1 MRIDFHTHSFP
12 DALAPRAM
20 ESLVKNN
27 ASIMAISPH
36 TDGTAGGAERLL
48 RSVGID
54 RAVVCNIA
62 TNARQEN
69 KVNGF
74 AISLLERGDFFSPLG
89 SIHPDSE
96 NKEAELDRLL
106 SAGIRGVKLH
116 PDYVRVELSDPRY
129 DEILSLLSERGMFTV
144 VHTGFDPVSP
154 DKVHATPEMLLEV
167 TKKYKNLKFIA
178 AHMGG
183 FMQSEKVLSLLV
195 GTNIYFDTSLSSIRQ
210 TEHETLYKILENHD
224 ENRILFG
231 TDTPWTDPAAE
242 IAFIENAPISDEK
255 KAKIFYK
262 NAKALLGI

>member
-20 ESLVKNN
+20 AALELNN
-27 ASIMAISPH
+27 AGVMALSAH
-36 TDGTAGGAERLL
+36 TDGTAGDAERLL

-54 RAVVCNIA
+54 LAVVCNIA
-62 TNARQEN
+62 TNAKQES
-69 KVNGF
+69 KVNGYTL
-74 AISLLERGDFFSPLG
+74 SLLENKFFAPLG

-106 SAGIRGVKLH
+106 AAGIKGVKLH
-116 PDYVRVELSDPRY
+116 PDYVRIELTDPRF
-129 DEILSLLSERGMFTV
+129 DEIFSLLSERDMFTV

-154 DKVHATPEMLLEV
+154 DKIHATPEMLRKTVE
-167 TKKYKNLKFIA
+167 KYNKLKLIA

-183 FMQSEKVLSLLV
+183 FMKSREVLDKLV
-195 GTNIYFDTSLSSIRQ
+195 GTNIYFDTSLSSIRKD
-210 TEHETLYKILENHD
+210 EWDNLYRILDTHD

-242 IAFIENAPISDEK
+242 IAFVENAPISREK
-255 KAKIFYK
+255 KEKIFAK
-262 NAKALLGI
+262 NAQTLLGI

>member
-20 ESLVKNN
+20 ETLVKNN
-27 ASIMAISPH
+27 SSIMAISPH
-36 TDGTAGGAERLL
+36 TDGTAGGAEALL

-62 TNARQEN
+62 TNSKQES

-74 AISLLERGDFFSPLG
+74 AVSLLEKEFFSPLG

-96 NKEAELDRLL
+96 AKAEELDRLL
-106 SAGIRGVKLH
+106 GAGIKGVKLH
-116 PDYVRVELSDPRY
+116 PDYVGVELCDPRY
-129 DEILSLLSERGMFTV
+129 DEIFSLLTERDMFAV
-144 VHTGFDPVSP
+144 LHTGFDPVSP
-154 DKVHATPEMLLEV
+154 DKIHATPEMLLATV
-167 TKKYKNLKFIA
+167 KKYKNLKIIA

-183 FMQSEKVLSLLV
+183 FMRSEKVLDLLV
-195 GTNIYFDTSLSSIRQ
+195 GTNIYFDTSLSSIRRP
-210 TEHETLYKILENHD
+210 EWNNLYKILDTHD

-242 IAFIENAPISDEK
+242 IAFVENAPISSEK
-255 KAKIFYK
+255 KEKIFYK
-262 NAKALLGI
+262 NAERLLNI